1 MNTTP
6 LPTCDLVGRLNLGK
20 VTAEEI
26 LRQTL
31 DAYQSDPL
39 FSIPA
44 KAREIFARR
53 GSETPFILLG
63 TKDFAAIFISNAG
76 DRAKALFVVDDFK
89 CHRGELFYG
98 IEIISTDKFL
108 EIARQNPDMIA
119 LNCCRV
125 DLSRR
130 FFENLC
136 RFHEVPCL
144 NHEQAIRLLGMN
156 DIVDY
161 RICDWGPS
169 IASRFDDYVALGRRF
184 ADPYSLETL
193 QGVLMFHL
201 TCNPEWHLNIS
212 RPYSTLYFRSGLFS
226 MTDKEKFVDCGAS
239 VGESTTGLID
249 VTRGEFAHSWMIEP
263 DRQNIETLRKLQR
276 KYLGTPLESKITLHP
291 VAVGDS
297 VTEVPFH
304 HLGGHAGVVAPHP
317 DATPDRVI
325 VQPVDTIIDDI
336 PTFIKVD
343 IEGFELAALRGSAKA
358 IKEGSPKLA
367 ISAYHR
373 PTDLLDLTAYIDS
386 LSTHYTLGLRH
397 HTEERWDTCLYF
409 Y

>member
-1 MNTTP
+1 MRF
-6 LPTCDLVGRLNLGK
+6 LHGG
-20 VTAEEI
+20 A
-26 LRQTL
+26 
-31 DAYQSDPL
+31 
-39 FSIPA
+39 
-44 KAREIFARR
+44 
-53 GSETPFILLG
+53 ETPFILLG
-63 TKDFAAIFISNAG
+63 TKDFAAIFISNVG
-76 DRAKALFVVDDFK
+76 DRARVLYVVDDFK

-108 EIARQNPDMIA
+108 ELVRQSPDVVA

-125 DLSRR
+125 DFSRR

-136 RFHEVPCL
+136 RFHDVPCL

-156 DIVDY
+156 DIIDY

-169 IASRFDDYVALGRRF
+169 IASRFHDYLAIGQRF

-193 QGVLMFHL
+193 HGVMMFHL
-201 TCNPEWHLNIS
+201 TCNPEWHLNIA

-226 MTDKEKFVDCGAS
+226 LTNKEKFVDCGAS
-239 VGESTTGLID
+239 VGESTSGLID
-249 VTRGEFAHSWMIEP
+249 VTRGQFTHSWMIEP

-276 KYLGTPLESKITLHP
+276 KYAGTPLESKITLHP
-291 VAVGDS
+291 VAVGDR

-304 HLGGHAGVVAPHP
+304 HLGGHAGVVAPNL
-317 DATPDRVI
+317 DATPDRVS
-325 VQPVDTIIDDI
+325 VQPVDMIIDDI
-336 PTFIKVD
+336 PTFIKID

-358 IKEGSPKLA
+358 IAGGKPKLA
-367 ISAYHR
+367 LSAYHR
-373 PTDLLDLTAYIDS
+373 PTDLLDLTNYVDS
-386 LSTHYTLGLRH
+386 ISTGYVLGLRH